1 VSIVTGNDAGSAK
14 RQTENSDDRCV
25 GPAEQARPG
34 RVERGLAVSDPG
46 RQELDSIGLAPT
58 GLHERN
64 DWNPNPSGHAKDG
77 PDGSQREP
85 YETVVH
91 LRTVEDREARAQRQ
105 PDIFAEA
112 VAKAMQEQLEPEF
125 VEAPSVLKNR
135 HQVGAAGKSA
145 AAAGV
150 AALIAL
156 AFVVVSQE
164 SAEEGALSALPTWQ
178 SLKSSLFPAPQGKP
192 APMLAVRDGSGPVN
206 EPLSLG
212 VRINPPG
219 RGATITIGK
228 MPDGAR
234 LTVGRRVNDS
244 EWRVPAQEISNAAMV
259 PPADFAGVMN
269 LTAELRDS
277 GGTSLVSSLFRLSW
291 TAPGS
296 GSTAGMSAS
305 APAVS
310 PGPAT
315 PQQQQLVVPPAP
327 AAAASAEP
335 PARDIDPNEVA
346 GFIRRAQDL
355 LTTGDLQAA
364 RLLLLRAAEAH
375 DSRAALILAKT
386 FDPMMSKQFG
396 GADPEPDLAQARRWY
411 QKADEWGAP
420 EAQRQLD
427 ALASYSR

>member
-1 VSIVTGNDAGSAK
+1 M
-14 RQTENSDDRCV
+14 
-25 GPAEQARPG
+25 
-34 RVERGLAVSDPG
+34 SDPG

-64 DWNPNPSGHAKDG
+64 DWNPNPSGRAEDG

-259 PPADFAGVMN
+259 PPADFVGDNEFDRRASRFRRDFAGQQPVP
-269 LTAELRDS
+269 AELDRPRVQQHRRDV
-277 GGTSLVSSLFRLSW
+277 GQRPRGVAWTCRAATATARGTPGTSRGGV
-291 TAPGS
+291 
-296 GSTAGMSAS
+296 
-305 APAVS
+305 
-310 PGPAT
+310 
-315 PQQQQLVVPPAP
+315 
-327 AAAASAEP
+327 
-335 PARDIDPNEVA
+335 
-346 GFIRRAQDL
+346 
-355 LTTGDLQAA
+355 
-364 RLLLLRAAEAH
+364 
-375 DSRAALILAKT
+375 
-386 FDPMMSKQFG
+386 G
-396 GADPEPDLAQARRWY
+396 GAA
-411 QKADEWGAP
+411 GAGHRS
-420 EAQRQLD
+420 Q
-427 ALASYSR
+427 

>member
-1 VSIVTGNDAGSAK
+1 
-14 RQTENSDDRCV
+14 
-25 GPAEQARPG
+25 
-34 RVERGLAVSDPG
+34 VSDPG
-46 RQELDSIGLAPT
+46 RQELDSINLAPS
-58 GLHERN
+58 GPHERN
-64 DWNPNPSGHAKDG
+64 DWNANPSGHAKDA
-77 PDGSQREP
+77 PDGSAQREP
-85 YETVVH
+85 YEAVVH
-91 LRTVEDREARAQRQ
+91 LRAVEGREARAQRQ

-135 HQVGAAGKSA
+135 HRDGVAGKSA

-150 AALIAL
+150 AALVAL
-156 AFVVVSQE
+156 AFVVAFPLSQE
-164 SAEEGALSALPTWQ
+164 PAEEGAWSALPTWQ

-219 RGATITIGK
+219 RGATVTIGK

-234 LTVGRRVNDS
+234 LTVGRRINDS

-259 PPADFAGVMN
+259 PPADFVGAMN

-291 TAPGS
+291 SAPGS
-296 GSTAGMSAS
+296 GSTAGVSAS

-310 PGPAT
+310 PGPAA
-315 PQQQQLVVPPAP
+315 PQQQQFMVPPAP

-335 PARDIDPNEVA
+335 PVRDIDPNEVA

-386 FDPMMSKQFG
+386 FDPILSKQFG
-396 GADPEPDLAQARRWY
+396 GADPEPDLVQARRWY

-427 ALASYSR
+427 ALASYTR